1 MNDLISAKHIAIY
14 LPSLGGGGAERVTV
28 MLANG
33 FAARGHR
40 VDLVL
45 PSAQGPYR
53 DKVSAQ
59 VKIVDL
65 EKKRVFASIGAF
77 AAYLKR
83 EKPDAVISA
92 MAHANIAALM
102 AIKIAHSRAKS
113 IVVEH
118 TSSAFSDAKSYM
130 VHLLRKFLYKRAD
143 KIVCVSKGMQE
154 QIASLVGARPEQICT
169 IYNPLDV
176 EYIKRRSQEPVN
188 SELIGERNVPLIV
201 AAGRLTRAKDYPT
214 LLKAFAIARSRK
226 DMRLLI
232 LGEGEERERLERMA
246 QELGIGHDVIFA
258 GFQENPFAWMARCD
272 LYVMSSAWEGLPGAL
287 LEAMACGAKIVSTDC
302 RTGPNE
308 ILEGGKWGRLV
319 PVGDAPE
326 LARAMIEALD
336 DDIRPPNV
344 LSRANDFRLDKSI
357 NQYRLILDRAFINYS

>member
-1 MNDLISAKHIAIY
+1 MGDPHSTKHIAMY
-14 LPSLGGGGAERVTV
+14 LPSLGGGGAERVMV

-45 PSAQGPYR
+45 PNAQGPYR
-53 DKVSAQ
+53 DKVSDG

-65 EKKRVFASIGAF
+65 QKKRVFASISAL
-77 AAYLKR
+77 AAYLRR
-83 EKPDAVISA
+83 ERPNAVISA
-92 MAHANIAALM
+92 MAHANIASLIALQ
-102 AIKIAHSRAKS
+102 ISRSRATS
-113 IVVEH
+113 IVAEH
-118 TSSAFSDAKSYM
+118 TSSAFSGAKSYM
-130 VHLLRKFLYKRAD
+130 IHLMRKFLYKRAN
-143 KIVCVSKGMQE
+143 KIVCVSKGIQE
-154 QIASLVGARPEQICT
+154 QIAPLVGAKPEQICT

-176 EYIKRRSQEPVN
+176 EYIRRRSQEPVG
-188 SELIGERNVPLIV
+188 SELIGEQNASLIV
-201 AAGRLTRAKDYPT
+201 AAGRLTKAKDYPT

-226 DMRLLI
+226 EMRLLI
-232 LGEGEERERLERMA
+232 LGDGEERERLERMA
-246 QELGIGHDVIFA
+246 QELGIGQDVIFA

-287 LEAMACGAKIVSTDC
+287 LEAMACGTKIISTDC

-326 LARAMIEALD
+326 LARAMIETLD
-336 DDIRPPNV
+336 DDTPPPDV
-344 LSRANDFRLDKSI
+344 RSRAEDFRLEKAI
-357 NQYRLILDRAFINYS
+357 YKYIELI